1 MGWPG
6 PIHRFLAAAAG
17 EMLGAKWAA
26 SLRFINGKELREPRV
41 VSRTTHEAA
50 LASCS
55 LADLKRFA
63 VDLA

>member
-6 PIHRFLAAAAG
+6 PIYGFLAAAAG

-41 VSRTTHEAA
+41 VSRTA